1 VLILKKLPFSRELEM
16 MGTCLPGEQEH
27 RARTQSSENK
37 KSSKEDGAEET
48 VDAITQ
54 GLEYALGILVSR
66 RTRQKDMS
74 AHNPEVQRRV
84 QWCKSSS
91 NDKRRASC
99 TLRKRGREESA
110 REWRRK
116 RRWRKRSMGRIC
128 SLLGSG
134 WVRYSFCGGR
144 HARSCPMHSM

>member
-1 VLILKKLPFSRELEM
+1 M

-74 AHNPEVQRRV
+74 AHNPGGAASGAMVQEQLER
-84 QWCKSSS
+84 QK
-91 NDKRRASC
+91 ASVMH
-99 TLRKRGREESA
+99 TEKTRQ
-110 REWRRK
+110 
-116 RRWRKRSMGRIC
+116 GRI
-128 SLLGSG
+128 G
-134 WVRYSFCGGR
+134 
-144 HARSCPMHSM
+144 